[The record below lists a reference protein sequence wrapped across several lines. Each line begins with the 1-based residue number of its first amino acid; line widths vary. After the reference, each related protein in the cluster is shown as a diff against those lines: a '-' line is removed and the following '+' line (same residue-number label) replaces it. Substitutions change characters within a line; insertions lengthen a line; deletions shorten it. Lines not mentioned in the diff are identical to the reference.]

1 MSEIFILGGAQT
13 DFGRSWT
20 RDDQS
25 LFDLFASA
33 INSGLE
39 NAQLEAKDIEVGHV
53 GNFVAELFTGQ
64 GMLGG
69 FFGHVHPDFAG
80 MPASRHEGACA
91 SGSLAM
97 LAAMRD
103 IESGHYDL
111 ACVAGVEL
119 MRNVHGDMAANN
131 LGAACWVG
139 REATDVRYVWPA
151 MFSDLAEEYDKR
163 YGLKHEHLG
172 EIARINFANGKRN
185 PNAQTRNWTFN
196 DNSFSQNDQENPVVE
211 GWMRRHDCS
220 QITDGAAVVFL
231 ASAEKAKQYAK
242 ERGISLDSI
251 PRILGWG
258 HSTAP
263 MLQQT
268 KIQASQNQDYV
279 FPWTRKAITDAYR
292 RAGIAG
298 PDELDAIE
306 LHDCFTIT
314 EYMAIEHFGITAPGE
329 AWKAIESGVVDFN
342 GRLPI
347 NPSGGLI
354 GQGHPVGATGIRMV
368 LDAWRQTTDQAGDM
382 QVAGAKKVGTYNV
395 GGSATTNVSF
405 VVGVD

>member
-1 MSEIFILGGAQT
+1 MSEVFILGGAQT
-13 DFGRSWT
+13 DFGRNWT
-20 RDDQS
+20 RDDKT
-25 LFDLFASA
+25 LFDLFATA
-33 INSGLE
+33 VNSGLD
-39 NAQLEAKDIEVGHV
+39 ACQLEAREVQVGHV

-119 MRNVHGDMAANN
+119 MRNVHGDTAAAN

-139 REATDVRYVWPA
+139 REATQVKYVWPA
-151 MFSDLAEEYDKR
+151 MFSDLAEEYDHR

-172 EIARINFANGKRN
+172 EIARINFSNAKRN
-185 PNAQTRNWTFN
+185 PNAQTRNWAFTG
-196 DNSFSQNDQENPVVE
+196 NSFSQDDRDNPVVE
-211 GWMRRHDCS
+211 GWMRRQDCS

-231 ASAEKAKQYAK
+231 ASAEKAKAYADK
-242 ERGISLDSI
+242 RGISLDSL

-258 HSTAP
+258 HTTAP

-268 KIQASQNQDYV
+268 KIEASRDQEYV
-279 FPWTRKAITDAYR
+279 FPWTRKAITDAYQ

-298 PDELDAIE
+298 PEALDAIE

-329 AWKAIESGVVDFN
+329 GWKAVEEGVVAFD

-368 LDAWRQTTDQAGDM
+368 LDAWRQTTGNAGDM
-382 QVAGAKKVGTYNV
+382 QIAGAKKVATYNV

>member
-1 MSEIFILGGAQT
+1 
-13 DFGRSWT
+13 
-20 RDDQS
+20 
-25 LFDLFASA
+25 
-33 INSGLE
+33 
-39 NAQLEAKDIEVGHV
+39 
-53 GNFVAELFTGQ
+53 
-64 GMLGG
+64 
-69 FFGHVHPDFAG
+69 
-80 MPASRHEGACA
+80 
-91 SGSLAM
+91 M

-111 ACVAGVEL
+111 ACVAGIEL
-119 MRNVHGDMAANN
+119 MRNVHGDIAANN

-139 REATDVRYVWPA
+139 REATQAKYVWPA
-151 MFSDLAEEYDKR
+151 MFSDLAEEYDRR

-172 EIARINFANGKRN
+172 EIARINFSNAKRN
-185 PNAQTRNWTFN
+185 PNAQTRNWTFSE
-196 DNSFSQNDQENPVVE
+196 NSFTRDDRENPVVE
-211 GWMRRHDCS
+211 GWMRRQDCS

-231 ASAEKAKQYAK
+231 ASAEKAREYADK
-242 ERGISLDSI
+242 RGISLDSI

-268 KIQASQNQDYV
+268 KIEASQHQDYV
-279 FPWTRKAITDAYR
+279 YPWTRKTITDAYQ

-298 PDELDAIE
+298 PEALDAIE

-329 AWKAIESGVVDFN
+329 AWKAVEEGTIAFDGK
-342 GRLPI
+342 LPI

-368 LDAWRQTTDQAGDM
+368 LDAWRQTTGNAGDM
-382 QVAGAKKVGTYNV
+382 QIGGAKKVATYNV

-405 VVGVD
+405 VVGMD